1 MPSCI
6 LQVPFPP
13 LTILTVCQVS
23 VYSEIIMMMMMM
35 MDTLIVGVLLTFISA
50 LRAPPG
56 SCSIDPMHFLAGWC
70 KV

>member
-23 VYSEIIMMMMMM
+23 VYSEINMMMMMM

-50 LRAPPG
+50 L
-56 SCSIDPMHFLAGWC
+56 
-70 KV
+70 

>member
-23 VYSEIIMMMMMM
+23 VYSEINMMMMM

-50 LRAPPG
+50 L
-56 SCSIDPMHFLAGWC
+56 
-70 KV
+70 